1 MRGFVPER
9 LVDQGRLR
17 VSALPAKPALCVYCG
32 ARPGQGEQWLKH
44 ANQMGEAIAARGW
57 RLVYGGGNVGLMGAV
72 ADATLA
78 NGGEVVGVIPE
89 RLLTLEVAHKGLT
102 ELVVVQTMHQR
113 KQRMAELSQGF
124 VALPGGIGT
133 FEELFEVWTWRHL
146 GYHQHPIGL
155 LNVHGFFDG
164 LLSFLSHTQ
173 AAGFTDADQHA
184 MLSVDS
190 TTDRLLDHMAP
201 SMQTSTGSFKL
212 I

>member
-1 MRGFVPER
+1 
-9 LVDQGRLR
+9 
-17 VSALPAKPALCVYCG
+17 
-32 ARPGQGEQWLKH
+32 
-44 ANQMGEAIAARGW
+44 MGEAIAARGW

-72 ADATLA
+72 ADAALA
-78 NGGEVVGVIPE
+78 NGAEVVGVIPE
-89 RLLTLEVAHKGLT
+89 RLLTLEVAHKGLS

-155 LNVHGFFDG
+155 LNVQGFFDG
-164 LLSFLSHTQ
+164 LLSFLAQTET
-173 AAGFTDADQHA
+173 AGFTDASQHA
-184 MLSVDS
+184 MLSVESDAS
-190 TTDRLLDHMAP
+190 ALLNRLAGAMH
-201 SMQTSTGSFKL
+201 TSTGGFQL

>member
-1 MRGFVPER
+1 V
-9 LVDQGRLR
+9 
-17 VSALPAKPALCVYCG
+17 
-32 ARPGQGEQWLKH
+32 GEQWLKH
-44 ANQMGEAIAARGW
+44 AHLMGEAIAARGW

-72 ADATLA
+72 ADAALA
-78 NGGEVVGVIPE
+78 NGAEVIGVIPE
-89 RLLTLEVAHKGLT
+89 RLLTLEVAHKGLS

-146 GYHQHPIGL
+146 GYHQYPIGL
-155 LNVHGFFDG
+155 LNVQGFFNG
-164 LLSFLSHTQ
+164 LLSFLAQTET
-173 AAGFTDADQHA
+173 AGFTDASQHA

-190 TTDRLLDHMAP
+190 DASALLDGMAGA
-201 SMQTSTGSFKL
+201 MQTSTGRFQL

>member
-1 MRGFVPER
+1 
-9 LVDQGRLR
+9 
-17 VSALPAKPALCVYCG
+17 
-32 ARPGQGEQWLKH
+32 
-44 ANQMGEAIAARGW
+44 MGEAIAARGW

-72 ADATLA
+72 ADAALA
-78 NGGEVVGVIPE
+78 NGAEVVGVIPE
-89 RLLTLEVAHKGLT
+89 RLLTLEVAHTGLS

-155 LNVHGFFDG
+155 LNVQGFFDG
-164 LLSFLSHTQ
+164 LLSFLAQTET
-173 AAGFTDADQHA
+173 AGFTDASQHA
-184 MLSVDS
+184 MLSVESDA
-190 TTDRLLDHMAP
+190 RALLDGMADA
-201 SMQTSTGSFKL
+201 MQNSTGRFQL

>member
-1 MRGFVPER
+1 M
-9 LVDQGRLR
+9 
-17 VSALPAKPALCVYCG
+17 CVYCG
-32 ARPGQGEQWLKH
+32 ARPGAGEQWRREAHL
-44 ANQMGEAIAARGW
+44 MGEAIAARGW

-72 ADATLA
+72 ADAALA
-78 NGGEVVGVIPE
+78 NGAEVVGVIPE
-89 RLLTLEVAHKGLT
+89 RLLTLEVAHTGLS

-155 LNVHGFFDG
+155 LNVQGFFDG
-164 LLSFLSHTQ
+164 LLSFLAQTET
-173 AAGFTDADQHA
+173 AGFTDASQHA
-184 MLSVDS
+184 MLSVESDA
-190 TTDRLLDHMAP
+190 RALLDGMADA
-201 SMQTSTGSFKL
+201 MQNSTGRFQL

>member
-1 MRGFVPER
+1 MRGPF
-9 LVDQGRLR
+9 LVCAVDESRR
-17 VSALPAKPALCVYCG
+17 VSSPVARPSLCVYCG
-32 ARPGQGEQWLKH
+32 ARPGLGEQWLRH
-44 ANQMGEAIAARGW
+44 AHLVGEAIAARGW

-72 ADATLA
+72 ADAALA
-78 NGGEVVGVIPE
+78 NGAEVVGVIPE
-89 RLLTLEVAHKGLT
+89 RLLTLEVAHKGLS

-155 LNVHGFFDG
+155 LNVQGFFDG
-164 LLSFLSHTQ
+164 LLSFLAQTET
-173 AAGFTDADQHA
+173 AGFTDASQHA
-184 MLSVDS
+184 MLSIDS
-190 TTDRLLDHMAP
+190 DASALLDRMAGA
-201 SMQTSTGSFKL
+201 MQTSTGSFQL